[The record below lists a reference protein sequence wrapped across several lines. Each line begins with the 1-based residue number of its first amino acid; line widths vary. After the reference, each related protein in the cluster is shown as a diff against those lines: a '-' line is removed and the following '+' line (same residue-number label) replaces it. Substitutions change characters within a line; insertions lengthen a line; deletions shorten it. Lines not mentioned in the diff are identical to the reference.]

1 MRGKMAGKQ
10 AKVLTDGQLQAA
22 LRAARTTRYPER
34 DRVIL
39 LLSAK
44 AGMRAAEIAGLT
56 WAMVLDAGGHMGS
69 QIALADNI
77 AKKGSGRMIPLHP
90 SLGHALATLG
100 RKAGIEGHVVKSERR
115 ERLSPG
121 SVVNWFKTFYAK
133 LGLQGCSSHSGRRTF
148 ITLAARRAA
157 RVGGSIR
164 DVQLLAG
171 HRSLRHTQDYIEG
184 DSRAQRRLVNLL

>member
-1 MRGKMAGKQ
+1 MAGRQ
-10 AKVLTDGQLQAA
+10 AKILTDGQLQAA

-34 DRVIL
+34 DRVML

-56 WAMVLDAGGHMGS
+56 WAMVLDAGGHIGS
-69 QIALADNI
+69 QIALSNHI
-77 AKKGSGRMIPLHP
+77 AKKGSGRSIPVHP
-90 SLGHALATLG
+90 RLRAALVPLLRRSRG
-100 RKAGIEGHVVKSERR
+100 QGHVIKSERG
-115 ERLSPG
+115 EAMSPG
-121 SVVNWFKTFYAK
+121 GVVNWFRTFYAK
-133 LGLQGCSSHSGRRTF
+133 LGLEGCSSHSGRRTF